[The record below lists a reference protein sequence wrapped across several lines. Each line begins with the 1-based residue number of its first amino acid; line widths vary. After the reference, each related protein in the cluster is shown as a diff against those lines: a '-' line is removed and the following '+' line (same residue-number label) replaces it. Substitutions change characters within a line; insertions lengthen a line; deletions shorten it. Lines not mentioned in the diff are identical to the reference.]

1 MKILKWTRK
10 NLSAVVVPAVFLLMV
25 SAEVVIAA
33 SGGGDHGGGWA
44 ATDTYRVMNFA
55 VLAIALFFLLKK
67 PASQF
72 LNDRIQNIQ
81 EQLEDLEAKK
91 VEAEKKLAQY
101 EERLSALSGESEKI
115 IDQYKQQ
122 GIALRDKILEEAAS
136 AANKLEEQARRTID
150 HEFAQARHQLEEEVF
165 EKAIAKAEEKL
176 KKNIT
181 DQDQNKLVDEYEG
194 VYREKLEESGVQFID
209 VDRAAFE
216 KLAKEKLP
224 VEFRDAWELD
234 VFERI
239 IQYKQEQ

>member
-1 MKILKWTRK
+1 MKLLKWTRK
-10 NLSAVVVPAVFLLMV
+10 NFSAVAAPLVFLLIV
-25 SAEVVIAA
+25 SAGLVFAA
-33 SGGGDHGGGWA
+33 SGGGEHGGGNGGGWA

-72 LNDRIQNIQ
+72 LSDRIQNIR

-91 VEAEKKLAQY
+91 IEAEKKLALY
-101 EERLSALSGESEKI
+101 EERLSALSDESEKI

-136 AANKLEEQARRTID
+136 AADKLEEQARRTID

-181 DQDQNKLVDEYEG
+181 DQDQNKLVDEYLTK
-194 VYREKLEESGVQFID
+194 VVTK
-209 VDRAAFE
+209 
-216 KLAKEKLP
+216 
-224 VEFRDAWELD
+224 
-234 VFERI
+234 
-239 IQYKQEQ
+239 